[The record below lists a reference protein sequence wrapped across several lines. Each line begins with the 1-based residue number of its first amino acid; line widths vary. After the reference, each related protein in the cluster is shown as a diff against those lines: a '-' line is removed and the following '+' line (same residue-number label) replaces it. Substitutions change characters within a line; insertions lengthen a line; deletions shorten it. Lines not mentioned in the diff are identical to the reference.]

1 MMKLIARSP
10 LKREKYS
17 TEYRAISQDYR
28 MDKKSPPVS
37 SLGTI
42 FALCSLVLHR
52 ISPNFPPSH
61 HMQASSTLVAEESP
75 WQQKCG
81 LF

>member
-37 SLGTI
+37 RLGTI

-52 ISPNFPPSH
+52 QNKPKLPTKSPH
-61 HMQASSTLVAEESP
+61 AGIQ
-75 WQQKCG
+75 
-81 LF
+81 